1 MNAEAPKSLKEV
13 IKQGREKNREIGEKT
28 AGRFSKLLGGAWQ
41 KLRRGTVEVA
51 HKTKEGT
58 LNTLAVAREWKQVE
72 PLLNEKRTMWRDSVQ
87 KARAE
92 SIRPTVEAVQ
102 EARRIAGETLE
113 DIQAWMND
121 FPNMMNRLKRRVV
134 VEGRQKKNGEA
145 VGKMA
150 QAIEGATA
158 EIAELEAM
166 IAAKKAE
173 RSEMSDRL
181 AQLAERG
188 TNLSKLKERAGRKGE
203 LVTKVMEAQ
212 SPEVAPRKI
221 AA

>member
-13 IKQGREKNREIGEKT
+13 IKQGRDKNREVGTKT
-28 AGRFSKLLGGAWQ
+28 VGRFSKLLGGAWQ
-41 KLRRGTVEVA
+41 KLRRGTAEVA

-58 LNTLAVAREWKQVE
+58 LNTLALAREWKEAERV
-72 PLLNEKRTMWRDSVQ
+72 LNEQRTTWRENTQ

-92 SIRPTVEAVQ
+92 SVRPAVEGVQ
-102 EARRIAGETLE
+102 EARRIAGETLTS
-113 DIQAWMND
+113 IQEWTHD
-121 FPNMMNRLKRRVV
+121 FPNMMTRLKRRMV

-150 QAIEGATA
+150 VGIEAATA

-166 IAAKKAE
+166 IEAKKAE

-181 AQLAERG
+181 AALAERG
-188 TNLSKLKERAGRKGE
+188 TELSKLRDRVSKKSE
-203 LVTKVMEAQ
+203 LST
-212 SPEVAPRKI
+212 KI
-221 AA
+221 AETASGEGEPMRVAA